1 MDKNS
6 RSTIIINSQ
15 NLEIVK
21 MFINSRM
28 NKLCIHNGNGVENHR
43 AMKNKLSTAIHK
55 VNRMNFTMLS
65 ERNKRPIPYFIY

>member
-1 MDKNS
+1 
-6 RSTIIINSQ
+6 
-15 NLEIVK
+15 